1 MAIAYTPDP
10 TDPTQPLDDI
20 DASTAAA
27 EFRALKAYIAGLTL
41 GNQNAA
47 LYRKN
52 LLINGDFRVRQR
64 PNITGAAAT
73 DSYVTDRWKLK
84 RNYSANVSG
93 SVLTGAAIAFTSAV
107 ADEYCGV
114 GAAAAIAVPAA
125 AQGISIEQT
134 LEFSDISH
142 LMVGQA
148 NARTVTLSGWLNC
161 PAAGNM
167 PVYFQNG
174 VRNRSYVTNIVV
186 AAAGTWQFFSVTV
199 PLDTGGV
206 WSTAN
211 PNDAGLIVGFSL
223 EGGTTF
229 QTAQGAWTAGDFRS
243 HATQTRMLATNGWV
257 TYFYG
262 LQLEVGSAA
271 TAFEKRPLQLEQ
283 ALAARYFERSYDQ
296 NLTVAPS
303 GTSARGEVAIA
314 TATAAA
320 INRLPFRFS
329 VRKRTLPTMT
339 FPSTA
344 RSISAAQDGAVP
356 TLLAGS
362 LSELGGIVNC
372 VGGGTWV
379 VGHAVTFPWVADAD
393 F

>member
-20 DASTAAA
+20 DASTASA
-27 EFRALKAYIAGLTL
+27 EFRALKAYILGLTL
-41 GNQNAA
+41 GNQNAG

-52 LLINGDFRVRQR
+52 LLINGDFRVKQR
-64 PNITGAAAT
+64 LQLSGAAAT
-73 DSYVTDRWKLK
+73 DAYTTDRWKLK
-84 RNYSANVSG
+84 RNYSANV
-93 SVLTGAAIAFTSAV
+93 TGAVLGGAALILNPAV
-107 ADEYCGV
+107 SDEFLGV
-114 GAAAAIAVPAA
+114 GAGALIAAPTA

-134 LEFSDISH
+134 LEYSDISH
-142 LMVGQA
+142 LMPGQA
-148 NARTVTLSGWLNC
+148 NAKTVTLSGWINT
-161 PAAGNM
+161 PTAGNL
-167 PVYFQNG
+167 PVYFQNKD
-174 VRNRSYVTNIVV
+174 RTRSYVTNIVIAV
-186 AAAGTWQFFSVTV
+186 ASTWQFFSVTV
-199 PLDTGGV
+199 PMDVAGT
-206 WSTAN
+206 WTATN
-211 PNDAGLIVGFSL
+211 PNDAGLTVGFSL
-223 EGGTTF
+223 EAGVNF
-229 QTAQGAWTAGDFRS
+229 QTAQGAWAAGDFRS
-243 HATQTRMLATNGWV
+243 HATQTRFLATNGWV
-257 TYFYG
+257 NYFHG
-262 LQLEVGSAA
+262 LQLEIGGAA
-271 TAFEKRPLQLEQ
+271 TQFEKRPLSLEMT
-283 ALAARYFERSYDQ
+283 LAARYYERSYDQ

-314 TATAAA
+314 TAAAA
-320 INRLPFRFS
+320 ATNRLPFRFS